1 MRRIFFVLNL
11 LVGFATEK
19 MMPVI
24 VQSEC
29 YINFGKP
36 DQKRKV
42 LTLQL
47 DDVKQTFDVGVID
60 VQ

>member
-1 MRRIFFVLNL
+1 
-11 LVGFATEK
+11 

-42 LTLQL
+42 LILQL
-47 DDVKQTFDVGVID
+47 DDVKQTFDVGVIN